1 VAEGMLLLVDD
12 SPIAL
17 KVWSALFTGAGYTV
31 VTTHSGEEALAQFG
45 DTVPDLVVT
54 DILMPGMDGY
64 ELCRRIRARPDGR
77 AVAILAVT
85 EATELEAKLRG
96 FEAGVDDFVDKATAP
111 AELLARVQALV
122 ARQRLIPTSMS
133 QPEAAAVRTRQVVV
147 CLSLKGGAGT
157 STLAAN
163 LALLLARQRGEQV
176 ALLDLALQT
185 GATEVL
191 LDVVPRVDLGTLARD
206 ESDVAGLSRSE
217 VRRLVAMHPAGVA
230 LLAAPRLPEE
240 AERVTPEL
248 VAAALEALAHT
259 FGCVVVDT
267 PAGFTEHALRALDTA
282 DLVVVV
288 ATPDVVGAKGA
299 VAAVHV
305 LDALEFPRE
314 RLVVV
319 LNAPNGNG
327 EVEPEQ
333 LVSLLGIPV
342 TVQIPYDPAFGR
354 ALNTG
359 QPRALEEARQRTAA
373 LAALHELAKQVERRL
388 TGVGRQQ
395 GR

>member
-1 VAEGMLLLVDD
+1 MAQGTLLLVDD
-12 SPIAL
+12 SLITL
-17 KVWSALFTGAGYTV
+17 KAWSALFAGAGYTV
-31 VTTHSGEEALAQFG
+31 VTAQSGEEALAQFV
-45 DTVPDLVVT
+45 DIAPDLVAT

-77 AVAILAVT
+77 AVAILAIT
-85 EATELEAKLRG
+85 SAPALEAKLHG
-96 FEAGVDDFVDKATAP
+96 FEAGVDDFVGKDTAP

-122 ARQRLIPTSMS
+122 ARQRLVSTSLS
-133 QPEAAAVRTRQVVV
+133 PPEAAAAGTRQVVV

-163 LALLLARQRGEQV
+163 LALLLAQQGREQV

-206 ESDVAGLSRSE
+206 EADVAGLSRSD

-230 LLAAPRLPEE
+230 LLAAPRLPED

-267 PAGFTEHALRALDTA
+267 PAGFTEHALRALDMA

-288 ATPDVVGAKGA
+288 ATPDVVGAKSA
-299 VAAVHV
+299 VAALHV
-305 LDALEFPRE
+305 LDALEFPRD
-314 RLVVV
+314 RVVVV
-319 LNAPNGNG
+319 LNAPYGNG
-327 EVEPEQ
+327 EVDPQQ
-333 LVSLLGIPV
+333 LASLLGLPV
-342 TVQIPYDPAFGR
+342 TVQVPYDPAFGR

-359 QPRALEEARQRTAA
+359 QPRALEAERHRTAA
-373 LAALHELAKQVERRL
+373 LAALHELAKQVDRRL
-388 TGVGRQQ
+388 TGMGHRQ
-395 GR
+395 GL